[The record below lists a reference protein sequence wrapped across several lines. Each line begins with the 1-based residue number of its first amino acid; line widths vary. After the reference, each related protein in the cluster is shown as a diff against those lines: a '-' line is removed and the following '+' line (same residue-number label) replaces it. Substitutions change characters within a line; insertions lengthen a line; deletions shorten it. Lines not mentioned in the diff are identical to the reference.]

1 MNMFKNSLLGSSIM
15 LALSMAPGYAV
26 AANSPMVNQPSDIV
40 VGYWHNWCGAD
51 GYQRGKAPCIKLN
64 SINAKY
70 NVVNVSFMKANNGE
84 SIPTFKLDP
93 TAGMSESEFIEQ
105 IAELNRQGRS
115 VLLALGGADAH
126 IELRTGQEQAFADEI
141 IRLVERYGYDGLDID
156 LEQTAITAA
165 NNQTVI
171 PAALRIV
178 KDHYRTQG
186 KNFLITMAPEFPY
199 LTISNGKYIP
209 YITALEGYYDWINPQ
224 FYNQGGDG
232 VSVEGIGWVA
242 QNNDK
247 LKEEFIYYI
256 SDSLINGTRGFTKI
270 PHDKLVFGIP
280 SNIDA
285 AATGYVTQ
293 PQDLFNAFKKLK
305 AQDQPL
311 RGIMTWSINWDMGKN
326 SQGLSYNSKFI
337 NDYGDFI
344 HNQNTTPEPEDGK
357 PVFTGVSNA
366 RVKQGSHFDP
376 RSGVKVTDAE
386 DGELTHFTVDG
397 FVDINRM
404 GTYALTYAAKDKDN
418 NETKILRQVEVYNMK
433 PVLTGVNNTTI
444 EIGTSFDP
452 LAGVTA
458 TDEEDGNLT
467 NNIKLSGDTVNTNKV
482 GQYNITYSVTDTQN
496 QKTTQSRTVTVKE
509 TGATCDNIWSATQV
523 YVEGNLVSYEGKTW
537 RAGWWTQGEK
547 PGSTGEWGVWR
558 AQGNSECGGIEQ
570 PPINNGDFNVTGITS
585 SYSLTNGNV
594 SIRFNV
600 STDSAMT
607 IKSTIEKSG
616 KEYGSST
623 NAINGT
629 AQVILN
635 GINLTAGSHEIVI
648 KETKNGQATTK
659 RIPVEFTSSNGGG
672 GSENYPVYQPG
683 KTYQGGDKVTNNGGN
698 VYECKPFPYSGWCGG
713 SSSHYAPGVGS
724 NWQDAWMPI
733 K

>member
-1 MNMFKNSLLGSSIM
+1 MNMFKSSLLGSSIM

-93 TAGMSESEFIEQ
+93 AAGMSESEFIEQ

-126 IELRTGQEQAFADEI
+126 IELRTGQEQAFANEI
-141 IRLVERYGYDGLDID
+141 IRLVERYGFDGLDID

-242 QNNDK
+242 QNNDE

-311 RGIMTWSINWDMGKN
+311 RGIMTWSIN
-326 SQGLSYNSKFI
+326 
-337 NDYGDFI
+337 
-344 HNQNTTPEPEDGK
+344 
-357 PVFTGVSNA
+357 
-366 RVKQGSHFDP
+366 
-376 RSGVKVTDAE
+376 
-386 DGELTHFTVDG
+386 
-397 FVDINRM
+397 
-404 GTYALTYAAKDKDN
+404 
-418 NETKILRQVEVYNMK
+418 
-433 PVLTGVNNTTI
+433 
-444 EIGTSFDP
+444 
-452 LAGVTA
+452 
-458 TDEEDGNLT
+458 
-467 NNIKLSGDTVNTNKV
+467 
-482 GQYNITYSVTDTQN
+482 
-496 QKTTQSRTVTVKE
+496 
-509 TGATCDNIWSATQV
+509 
-523 YVEGNLVSYEGKTW
+523 
-537 RAGWWTQGEK
+537 
-547 PGSTGEWGVWR
+547 
-558 AQGNSECGGIEQ
+558 
-570 PPINNGDFNVTGITS
+570 
-585 SYSLTNGNV
+585 
-594 SIRFNV
+594 
-600 STDSAMT
+600 
-607 IKSTIEKSG
+607 
-616 KEYGSST
+616 
-623 NAINGT
+623 
-629 AQVILN
+629 
-635 GINLTAGSHEIVI
+635 
-648 KETKNGQATTK
+648 
-659 RIPVEFTSSNGGG
+659 
-672 GSENYPVYQPG
+672 
-683 KTYQGGDKVTNNGGN
+683 
-698 VYECKPFPYSGWCGG
+698 
-713 SSSHYAPGVGS
+713 
-724 NWQDAWMPI
+724 
-733 K
+733 